1 MKIEDIFEGSDG
13 KAASKAYWNALSA
26 LRAAWHE
33 VFEEE
38 LPTEGNNA
46 KNAYA
51 QALAKVTRRLAGDRK
66 IERRFRSEL
75 GLEDD
80 DKLGEAL
87 LEFADLDSISPNE
100 VKASILAHCA
110 ELGDGRHELRD
121 LLRRVLDQLFDG
133 RSKRHAR
140 VGPNRHWPRL
150 LLYLRELEEETD
162 WEEYGQGLKL
172 MNSGGR
178 GPLAA
183 HPVDPSRLAIRI
195 ETSNL

>member
-1 MKIEDIFEGSDG
+1 MKIEDIFEGSGG
-13 KAASKAYWNALSA
+13 KAASMAYWNALSA

-51 QALAKVTRRLAGDRK
+51 QALAKVTRRLSGDRNT
-66 IERRFRSEL
+66 ERRFRSEL

-80 DKLGEAL
+80 DELGEAL
-87 LEFADLDSISPNE
+87 LEFADLDSIPPNE
-100 VKASILAHCA
+100 VKASILAQCA
-110 ELGDGRHELRD
+110 ELGDGLHELRD
-121 LLRRVLDQLFDG
+121 LLRRVLDELFDG
-133 RSKRHAR
+133 RSKRQAR
-140 VGPNRHWPRL
+140 VGANRHWPRL

-162 WEEYGQGLKL
+162 WEEHGQGLKL
-172 MNSGGR
+172 INSGGR

-183 HPVDPSRLAIRI
+183 HPADPSRLAIRI